1 MAITIR
7 LCLALLVQLLALQC
21 SAITLDYENT
31 IDTDLLVWSSGLD
44 QPIWADK
51 SAKQG
56 GHLHLTTPSPVNH
69 WRRFGPETPTVI
81 SETLSKLQIPL
92 LARHPN
98 TDALIP
104 MLISE
109 WAIDEAEQKIT
120 LRIDPSSRWSDGIP
134 VTTSDVIYTL
144 LFLTSGGHDTEYQ
157 RNYINQILK
166 SITVHNPSEFTL
178 HFYQW
183 NNSVFDFLCDFR
195 PLASHFYQSSDAW
208 PYDFDWMIE
217 PVTGPYEINSDP
229 SPDEISF
236 YRTPNWWG
244 DKQKFLA
251 YRFNPKQVTLT
262 VQSAKTPAKF
272 SIGSVDVINTT
283 SDANWKSEW
292 LRKLTLTKHINRL
305 QFAHQGERPFAALV
319 FNSSKYSTEQQSQI
333 IARLPIAEALTFTSE
348 MHALSN
354 NLIAQEPAEPV
365 DIDVLYTDPTDG
377 SWLAE
382 LVLKSIKYNVRL
394 HPIWVNQRE
403 LKFRLKTND
412 FDIALLKTS
421 AKDDASTRFQ
431 SLLDL
436 YQQPGPSWL
445 IYDIPIKRYA
455 YWQWLKLPAT
465 IGTRISSDIF
475 DPFDPVTG
483 GLFWIDRKLRADT
496 LSQSDNEKI
505 EERPPV
511 IHDLHLSS
519 DKEEL
524 NNKE

>member
-1 MAITIR
+1 
-7 LCLALLVQLLALQC
+7 
-21 SAITLDYENT
+21 
-31 IDTDLLVWSSGLD
+31 
-44 QPIWADK
+44 
-51 SAKQG
+51 
-56 GHLHLTTPSPVNH
+56 
-69 WRRFGPETPTVI
+69 
-81 SETLSKLQIPL
+81 
-92 LARHPN
+92 
-98 TDALIP
+98 
-104 MLISE
+104 
-109 WAIDEAEQKIT
+109 
-120 LRIDPSSRWSDGIP
+120 
-134 VTTSDVIYTL
+134 
-144 LFLTSGGHDTEYQ
+144 
-157 RNYINQILK
+157 
-166 SITVHNPSEFTL
+166 
-178 HFYQW
+178 
-183 NNSVFDFLCDFR
+183 
-195 PLASHFYQSSDAW
+195 
-208 PYDFDWMIE
+208 
-217 PVTGPYEINSDP
+217 
-229 SPDEISF
+229 
-236 YRTPNWWG
+236 
-244 DKQKFLA
+244 
-251 YRFNPKQVTLT
+251 
-262 VQSAKTPAKF
+262 
-272 SIGSVDVINTT
+272 
-283 SDANWKSEW
+283 
-292 LRKLTLTKHINRL
+292 
-305 QFAHQGERPFAALV
+305 
-319 FNSSKYSTEQQSQI
+319 
-333 IARLPIAEALTFTSE
+333 
-348 MHALSN
+348 MHALIN

-365 DIDVLYTDPTDG
+365 DIDVLYTDPADG